1 MCIRDRAYSDNILRV
16 TFWGDEIDGIEEVD
30 PISGVTIA
38 PFESYKI
45 YPANLF
51 MTTKEATLR
60 AIHEIEDDLT
70 KQVAFFES
78 IGKEYEAKR
87 LYERVTYDMEMIR
100 ELGHCSGI
108 ENYSRYFDGRSAGTR
123 PYCLQMCIRDRVFF
137 VHFTKNFEL
146 VKLDFE

>member
-1 MCIRDRAYSDNILRV
+1 M
-16 TFWGDEIDGIEEVD
+16 D
-30 PISGVTIA
+30 PITGVTTA
-38 PFESYKI
+38 PFEAYKI

-87 LYERVTYDMEMIR
+87 LYERVTYDIGKIR
-100 ELGHCSGI
+100 ELGHCSGTKTI
-108 ENYSRYFDGRSAGTR
+108 PVISMAVRRHASLLSSRLLPGRLFAG
-123 PYCLQMCIRDRVFF
+123 Y
-137 VHFTKNFEL
+137 
-146 VKLDFE
+146 